1 MGDIINIILDIIII
15 VTIIIQIIT
24 IIEENFFEEEEAR
37 RRPAE
42 VPEKVLAATRC
53 PTIPTATVQNK
64 PPLKAARLPFFSQA
78 WHQVTSNALI
88 LKIVCNGY
96 KIQFVSKP
104 YQEKFTPRSMSN
116 KNTIIC
122 KQKIKDFL
130 QFKIIKIVSPSQE
143 QFISHI
149 FPVSK
154 KSPGD
159 FRIIFDLS
167 DLNLHVRKIHFKMDS
182 IPDIMTM
189 IQPGDFFVSIDLT
202 DAYYCIAM
210 HVLSLPFLTF
220 YFLNVYYQF
229 TCLPQGLSS
238 APRIFTK
245 VICVILTFLR
255 RQNIRIAAWIDDFLI
270 ASSSLSLCKEQA
282 FQAVRTF
289 EELGFVPNLEKSQ
302 LSPSQRI
309 CHLGLIW
316 DSVEFSVSVPL
327 DKIEHVK
334 RKCVTALSS
343 RVKVRFLMSILGSIE
358 YFKWGFP
365 YAALHYRR
373 LQRFVNRCLA
383 SNLPYDKYVSVP
395 KNARLD
401 LLWWSKVKDSLPSRS
416 LFPFKASLE
425 VICDASQTGWGCWTS
440 DNQETFGFWS
450 SSEKLLHINSLEF
463 KAVFFAFRCFFR
475 STYNTS
481 ILIQSDSST
490 VVAYINNQGGT
501 TSARLCDLA
510 LDFWDFCIHRNISI
524 SALHLPGVKN
534 SRADSL
540 SRLENSEHSYS
551 LSQSFFELLAENLSF
566 PLKIDCFAS
575 RLNFKLEKF
584 FSRFPEP
591 LSSWIDAFSVRWTD
605 NLYLF
610 PPIPILHRVISKFI
624 SDNTAHGLLICPY
637 WPSQFWFPSLLELLI
652 APPILIPSAMVWDE
666 NHRLP
671 RSCLLVAWSIGCN
684 RAEHMDFLGS
694 LESVGSKV
702 SKEKLLLGT
711 KNAGEN
717 SVIGIIN
724 GKKITVQLL

>member
-1 MGDIINIILDIIII
+1 MS
-15 VTIIIQIIT
+15 
-24 IIEENFFEEEEAR
+24 R
-37 RRPAE
+37 R
-42 VPEKVLAATRC
+42 

-182 IPDIMTM
+182 IPDIMIM

-245 VICVILTFLR
+245 VIRVILTFLR

-334 RKCVTALSS
+334 KKCVTALSS

-395 KNARLD
+395 KNAKVD
-401 LLWWSKVKDSLPSRS
+401 LFWWSKVEDSLPSRS

-425 VICDASQTGWGCWTS
+425 VICDASRTGWGCWTS

-584 FSRFPEP
+584 FSRFPDP
-591 LSSWIDAFSVRWTD
+591 LSAGVDAFSVRWTD

-652 APPILIPSAMVWDE
+652 APPILIPSAMVLDE

-717 SVIGIIN
+717 SVIGITN